1 MLLLGLA
8 PGRGQRLKQFAYSLL
23 VLVVA
28 GGDVYIYRT
37 ARVMGKCCLS
47 DSAVSRVTPPGHS
60 PPAQHLALISTL
72 VSCVVAISTG
82 IQMDDGCAFTLLR
95 YQHAWRE

>member
-8 PGRGQRLKQFAYSLL
+8 PDRGQRLKQFAYSLLVL

-72 VSCVVAISTG
+72 VSCCHLHWNS
-82 IQMDDGCAFTLLR
+82 DGCAFTLLR

>member
-1 MLLLGLA
+1 M
-8 PGRGQRLKQFAYSLL
+8 
-23 VLVVA
+23 A

-60 PPAQHLALISTL
+60 PPAQHLALISSL
-72 VSCVVAISTG
+72 VSCCHLHWNS
-82 IQMDDGCAFTLLR
+82 DGCAFTLPACIER
-95 YQHAWRE
+95 VDRFRERECGKKQYFFKTNQQNKAGDID